1 MGETAIMQE
10 KKMVAIHHREGSFS
24 DKWIEYCQKNNIDYK
39 LVNCYSSSIVNDL
52 DDCKILMWHWHH
64 FEQEAILM
72 ARQLIASLELK
83 GINVFPNIKTCWH
96 FDDKVGQKYLLE
108 SINAPMVKSYLFYTQ
123 KEAFEWIEKSSFP
136 KVFKLRGGAGAINV
150 KLIKNRQQAK
160 RYAKKAFSSGIGVSR
175 VADLK
180 DKILFFKREKNL
192 LNLLKIGKGIWRV
205 FFLSEETKDIREK
218 NYLYAQD
225 FIANQD
231 NDIRVAVIGNRA
243 FAKKRMVREGDFRA
257 SGSYNRSYEVKDIP
271 IECIDIAFKI
281 IKKLDAQSIA
291 FDFIFDGENYLIIEL
306 SYGFSNNDSDSY
318 PGYWDEELNFISK
331 KVEPEYFMMEDMLNI
346 SRN

>member
-1 MGETAIMQE
+1 MEE
-10 KKMVAIHHREGSFS
+10 KKIVAIHHREGSFS
-24 DKWIEYCQKNNIDYK
+24 DKWIEYCQKNNIEYK
-39 LVNCYSSSIVNDL
+39 LVNCYSSSIVSDL
-52 DDCKILMWHWHH
+52 DDCKVLMWHWHH
-64 FEQEAILM
+64 FEKEAILM

-83 GINVFPNIKTCWH
+83 GIKVFPNIKTCWH
-96 FDDKVGQKYLLE
+96 FDDKLGQKYLLE
-108 SINAPMVKSYLFYTQ
+108 SINAPMVKSHLFYSK
-123 KEAFEWIEKSSFP
+123 KEAFDWIENSSFP

-205 FFLSEETKDIREK
+205 FFLSQETKDIREK

-291 FDFIFDGENYLIIEL
+291 FDFIFDGEKYLIIEL
-306 SYGFSNNDSDSY
+306 SYGFSNDDSNSY
-318 PGYWDEELNFISK
+318 PGYWDDKLNFISK
-331 KVEPEYFMMEDMLNI
+331 KVEPEYFMMEDILEK
-346 SRN
+346 